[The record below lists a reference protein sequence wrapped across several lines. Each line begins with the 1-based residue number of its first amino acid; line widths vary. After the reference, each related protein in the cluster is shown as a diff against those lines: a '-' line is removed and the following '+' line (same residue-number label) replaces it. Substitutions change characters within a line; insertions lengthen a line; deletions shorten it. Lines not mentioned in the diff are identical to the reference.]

1 MLFEQ
6 KQQPHMWE
14 TESAKKAIIKCY
26 LMNIESFCFKFEAH
40 HESDRTWWEDEEKKT
55 WNSLN
60 IHSPNQWSFEFL
72 KFPSAR
78 LYLSIMKSI
87 YHRKKTTETL
97 KA

>member
-40 HESDRTWWEDEEKKT
+40 HESDRTWWEDEEKNLK
-55 WNSLN
+55 
-60 IHSPNQWSFEFL
+60 FL
-72 KFPSAR
+72 KHS
-78 LYLSIMKSI
+78 LSQPVVFWVSQIPKCATIFINYEIDIS
-87 YHRKKTTETL
+87 
-97 KA
+97 